1 MPAATYNIVCDQG
14 ATFSRIITWKNT
26 SGTPIDLTGYTAKM
40 QVRTTPAAA
49 SAVLTLSTAAGSI
62 VLGGALGTIT
72 LTGQASAMNMDGY
85 NYVYDLEL
93 TSSGG
98 AVTRLVMG
106 NFTVRAEVTQ

>member
-1 MPAATYNIVCDQG
+1 MPAATYNIVADQG
-14 ATFSRIITWKNT
+14 ATFSRVITWKT
-26 SGTPIDLTGYTAKM
+26 TAGTPVDLTGYTAKM
-40 QVRTTPAAA
+40 QVRVTYSSP

-72 LTGQASAMNMDGY
+72 ITGAASSMTMDGN

>member
-1 MPAATYNIVCDQG
+1 MPAATYNIVADQG
-14 ATFSRIITWKNT
+14 ATFSRVITWKTTANT
-26 SGTPIDLTGYTAKM
+26 PVDLTGYTAKM
-40 QVRTTPAAA
+40 QVRVAYSSPT
-49 SAVLTLSTAAGSI
+49 AVLTLSTANGSI

-72 LTGQASAMNMDGY
+72 ITGASTSMTMDGN

-93 TSSGG
+93 TSPGS

>member
-1 MPAATYNIVCDQG
+1 MPAATYNIIADQG
-14 ATFSRIITWKNT
+14 ATFSRVITWKSST
-26 SGTPIDLTGYTAKM
+26 GTPVDLTGYTAKM
-40 QVRTTPAAA
+40 QVRVSYTSA

-72 LTGQASAMNMDGY
+72 ITGQASAMTMDGN

-93 TSSGG
+93 TSGGG
-98 AVTRLVMG
+98 AVTRLIMG